1 MAFEVT
7 VDVLRR
13 LLWAR
18 GVPTVAGDEE
28 LVEASRDPKHK
39 LGVTLLSAFAAAG
52 RALTA
57 EQEVEVG
64 HHRDRVERYRAAWK
78 EIHAVAPNAYRVKGD
93 EIAQWYPE
101 GVLRPSSDLDVVI
114 RDPAQL
120 WAAAQRMVE
129 LGWDIG
135 ALTIVANRDGGEPDI
150 LLECQIRGD
159 HEEIFGIYFGVELRT
174 VDIPTSVRQ
183 PAYRVPDPEG
193 SPLAANTIALLAERW
208 ERQFTSRD
216 RLDLALLVSRYTEA
230 DQKALVDALTQ
241 TGMWPEWRELSHEID
256 RLGWL
261 PDLRVLR
268 AAGAQNT
275 TPTRAK
281 RIAHGVR
288 LWGHPVRALAYLAQI
303 TIDTDR
309 GKLADAMASFVG
321 RRIGAQRVLGLG
333 VPVFGVPLPDPPG
346 PPPDRLSLVR
356 RGRHLVASS
365 PLGEFLLVTGSCQ
378 EEWIE
383 EAQAR

>member
-28 LVEASRDPKHK
+28 LVEASRDPQHK
-39 LGVTLLSAFAAAG
+39 LAVTLLSAFAAAG
-52 RALTA
+52 RTLTA
-57 EQEVEVG
+57 EQDVELG
-64 HHRDRVERYRAAWK
+64 HHRDRIERYRAAWK

-93 EIAQWYPE
+93 EIAKFYPD

-129 LGWDIG
+129 LGWEIG
-135 ALTIVANRDGGEPDI
+135 ALTVVENRDGGDPDI

-159 HEEIFGIYFGVELRT
+159 HEEIFGVYFGVELRT

-183 PAYRVPDPEG
+183 PAYRVPDPQG

-216 RLDLALLVSRYTEA
+216 RLDLALLVARYTEA
-230 DQKALVDALTQ
+230 DQKALVQALIQ
-241 TGMWPEWRELSHEID
+241 TEMWPEWRELSHEIG

-261 PDLRVLR
+261 PPLPVLR
-268 AAGAQNT
+268 AAEQQYK
-275 TPTRAK
+275 TPTRTR

-288 LWGHPVRALAYLAQI
+288 LWAHPLRAAAYLAQA

-321 RRIGAQRVLGLG
+321 NRIGAQRVFGLG

-346 PPPDRLSLVR
+346 EPPDKLGLVR
-356 RGRHLVASS
+356 RGRHLVATT

>member
-18 GVPTVAGDEE
+18 GVPSAAGDDE

-52 RALTA
+52 RTLTPD
-57 EQEVEVG
+57 QEVELG
-64 HHRDRVERYRAAWK
+64 HHRERVERYRAAWK
-78 EIHAVAPNAYRVKGD
+78 EVHAVAPDAYRVKGD
-93 EIAQWYPE
+93 EIAQYYPG

-120 WAAAQRMVE
+120 WAAARRMVE
-129 LGWDIG
+129 LGWEIG
-135 ALTIVANRDGGEPDI
+135 ALTIVESRDGGDPDI

-159 HEEIFGIYFGVELRT
+159 HETIFGVYFGVELRT
-174 VDIPTSVRQ
+174 VDIPTSIRQ
-183 PAYRVPDPEG
+183 PAYRVSDPHG
-193 SPLAANTIALLAERW
+193 SPLAVNTIALLAERW
-208 ERQFTSRD
+208 EREFTSRD
-216 RLDLALLVSRYTEA
+216 RLDLALMVGRYTES
-230 DQKALVDALTQ
+230 DQRALVAALTE
-241 TGMWPEWRELSHEID
+241 TEMWPEWRELSREIG
-256 RLGWL
+256 RIGWL
-261 PDLRVLR
+261 PDLPILR
-268 AAGAQNT
+268 AAEREYK
-275 TPTRAK
+275 TPTRAR

-288 LWGHPVRALAYLAQI
+288 LWGHPLRAMAYLAQT
-303 TIDTDR
+303 TIDADR
-309 GKLADAMASFVG
+309 GKVADAMASLVG
-321 RRIGAQRVLGLG
+321 KHVGAQRVFRLG
-333 VPVFGVPLPDPPG
+333 VPVFGVPLPEPPG
-346 PPPDRLSLVR
+346 PAPQRLSLVR
-356 RGRHLVASS
+356 RGRHLVAAS

>member
-18 GVPTVAGDEE
+18 GVPTVAGDED
-28 LVEASRDPKHK
+28 LVEASRDPRHK
-39 LGVTLLSAFAAAG
+39 LGITLLSAFAAAG

-64 HHRDRVERYRAAWK
+64 HHRDRIERYRAAWK
-78 EIHAVAPNAYRVKGD
+78 EIQSAAPDAYRVKGD
-93 EIAQWYPE
+93 EIARFYPD
-101 GVLRPSSDLDVVI
+101 GVLRPSSDLDVVL

-120 WAAAQRMVE
+120 WAAAQRMVAS
-129 LGWDIG
+129 GWEIG
-135 ALTIVANRDGGEPDI
+135 ALTVVKSRDGGEPDI

-174 VDIPTSVRQ
+174 VDIPTSIRQ
-183 PAYRVPDPEG
+183 PAFRVPDPEA
-193 SPLAANTIALLAERW
+193 SPLAVNTIALLAERW

-216 RLDLALLVSRYTEA
+216 RLDLALLVSRYTDA
-230 DQKALVDALTQ
+230 DQQALANALTK
-241 TGMWPEWRELSHEID
+241 TEMWPEWRELSREIG

-261 PDLRVLR
+261 PDLPVLR
-268 AAGAQNT
+268 AAEAQYK
-275 TPTRAK
+275 TPVHAK
-281 RIAHGVR
+281 RIAHGAR
-288 LWGHPVRALAYLAQI
+288 LWGHPLRALAYLAQI
-303 TIDTDR
+303 TVDADR
-309 GKLADAMASFVG
+309 GKVADAIAATIG

-346 PPPDRLSLVR
+346 ERPDRLSLVR
-356 RGRHLVASS
+356 RGRHLVAVT

-378 EEWIE
+378 EDWIE
-383 EAQAR
+383 QAQAR